1 MPPVVG
7 ALGDQILDRNW
18 FKSIVPSSPA
28 APAVRTPVR
37 WGNLTGIAVTTVGGG
52 GNAATECTVDFGP
65 RADSLSVKGV
75 DDSGNSAVAD
85 GDSIFYVDADTPHL
99 SKKSSGY
106 LYGVARAA
114 VNSGA
119 TATIVVDKVVTP
131 AASGTI
137 GAGGVGATQLG
148 TASVTAVKLSA
159 TLKTGYIP
167 LSLNTARIIAS
178 NAIANLT
185 EGGIPDGN
193 TDPILQRINGATD
206 KNWRLVWAAAS
217 VVELAFE
224 PFALPPDIDD
234 ASAII
239 VNLLVSKDTNTDN
252 AAVIAVGYFQGIGD
266 TNAGGNTAA
275 LATAA
280 ITKYTRSIAASDVQ
294 VYPDM
299 VAITLIP
306 GTHGTDAIRL
316 HAAWIEYTR
325 A

>member
-7 ALGDQILDRNW
+7 TLGDQILDRNW
-18 FKSIVPSSPA
+18 FKSVVPSSPA

-37 WGNLTGIAVTTVGGG
+37 WGNLTGIAITTVGGG
-52 GNAATECTVDFGP
+52 GNAATELTVDFGP
-65 RADSLSVKGV
+65 RADSLSVKGI

-85 GDSIFYVDADTPHL
+85 GDSIYYVDADTPHL
-99 SKKSSGY
+99 SKKTSGY

-114 VNSGA
+114 ITSGS

-131 AASGTI
+131 AAAGTI
-137 GAGGVGATQLG
+137 GAGGVGATQLATG
-148 TASVTAVKLSA
+148 AVTAVKLSA
-159 TLKTGYIP
+159 TLKTGFIP
-167 LSLNTARIIAS
+167 LSINTARIISA
-178 NAIANLT
+178 NAIQNTT
-185 EGGIPDGN
+185 EAGVPDGN

-224 PFALPPDIDD
+224 PFPLPPDIDD
-234 ASAII
+234 TATLKI
-239 VNLLVSKDTNTDN
+239 NLLISKDTNTDN
-252 AAVIAVGYFQGIGD
+252 TAVIAVGYFQGIGD

-275 LATAA
+275 LATAS
-280 ITKYTRSIAASDVQ
+280 ITKYTVTVAAADVQ

-299 VAITLIP
+299 CAVTLIP